1 MPDPERETLMQLVA
15 RMIADKVLEAW
26 EIHGGPRA
34 PDPAPG
40 ARLSRLKPVAGG
52 AKCPYCSKTFF
63 NLRGLTWHIS
73 AARKRGDDHEQV
85 DK

>member
-1 MPDPERETLMQLVA
+1 MPDLQRETLMQLVA
-15 RMIADKVLEAW
+15 RIIADKVLEAW

-34 PDPAPG
+34 PDPAPR
-40 ARLSRLKPVAGG
+40 ARLSQDTPVAGG
-52 AKCPYCSKTFF
+52 AKCPYCSRRFF
-63 NLRGLTWHIS
+63 NLRGLTRHIS